1 MSHIAISMKHSR
13 LKAKWKF
20 FSPAFGC
27 VLVFVL
33 TLNVY
38 LWSQDTKATNQNNEQ
53 TIAQPAQEME
63 NPVPDTE
70 KPTEPGKTESN
81 KTATD
86 DDFSD
91 LLEKEMKGRPGME
104 EEKSS
109 WFFQFFKTLLVL
121 GFLLGIFYGVFRIFK
136 FRQSLEISGADV
148 VKILYS
154 YPLMPGRN
162 LQIVQISGRM
172 FFLAVSDA
180 GVQLISEIHDNDY
193 ISQIKMDIEKEG
205 KIPRADFLLEL
216 TNLVKEKINGFS
228 GKKPSFPPMESPF
241 SNGNLNHSRN
251 NVRGHIDI
259 LRNGKNDFYTD
270 ASSIDDKGKNEQ

>member
-1 MSHIAISMKHSR
+1 MSHIEISMKTSR
-13 LKAKWKF
+13 LIAKWKF
-20 FSPAFGC
+20 LPSAFC
-27 VLVFVL
+27 IILVF
-33 TLNVY
+33 TMATNGF
-38 LWSQDTKATNQNNEQ
+38 LWSEEGKAKNQKSEQ
-53 TIAQPAQEME
+53 TTTQPPPEAET
-63 NPVPDTE
+63 VASDTE
-70 KPTEPGKTESN
+70 KSPEPEKTESN
-81 KTATD
+81 KTTTD

-121 GFLLGIFYGVFRIFK
+121 GFLLGIFYGVFRIYK
-136 FRQSLEISGADV
+136 FRQSLAISGADV

-216 TNLVKEKINGFS
+216 TNLIKEKINGFS
-228 GKKPSFPPMESPF
+228 GKKPSSPPMESPF

-270 ASSIDDKGKNEQ
+270 ASYSNDKGKNEQ